1 MFNAKGKRIGGM
13 WVRVPSSQIHSESP
27 CGVWAVFDSDKRRV
41 RGLWYRF
48 ANGPFYAQV
57 DEKTPKGGRRSI
69 KVPLDADTL
78 ARAREAH
85 RRLVIKSKDGEL
97 PVFGKTPPFD
107 EYAREFIGQLQKSG
121 KKRKSTVKSYAGHVK
136 NWCAYFS
143 DTPLARI
150 TYTMIESG
158 LEWLVATRG
167 VKPRTVNL
175 HLVTL
180 RNVFMRAKR
189 DGWIKTPPYDGE
201 PMWREVLQVK
211 RPLFTPEELDRLCE
225 KALSLSRN
233 GRQFV
238 DFMLLMCFSG
248 GRMAETLRL
257 RWCHVDWGN
266 EQIVIG
272 ADGLSKGKK
281 PRMVNFN
288 GNLAAHLKE
297 MHSRQLSDEWLFPS
311 AQRGLEGE
319 AARSFRE
326 TLLLAREAAGLGT
339 ARKERTGFAV
349 GFHDARHFFASHVVM
364 SGTDFKTAARWLGHT
379 DDGILLAQVY
389 SHLSDEH
396 AKQAAKRVTFGPIII
411 EGQAA
416 A

>member
-1 MFNAKGKRIGGM
+1 M
-13 WVRVPSSQIHSESP
+13 
-27 CGVWAVFDSDKRRV
+27 
-41 RGLWYRF
+41 
-48 ANGPFYAQV
+48 
-57 DEKTPKGGRRSI
+57 
-69 KVPLDADTL
+69 
-78 ARAREAH
+78 
-85 RRLVIKSKDGEL
+85 
-97 PVFGKTPPFD
+97 FGKTPPFD

-121 KKRKSTVKSYAGHVK
+121 MKRKSTVKSYAGHVK

-143 DTPLARI
+143 NTPLARI

-158 LEWLVATRG
+158 LDWLASTRG

-211 RPLFTPEELDRLCE
+211 RPLFTPEELDRLCK

-266 EQIVIG
+266 EQLVIG

-281 PRMVNFN
+281 PRTVDFN
-288 GNLAAHLKE
+288 DNLAAHLKE
-297 MHSRQLSDEWLFPS
+297 MHSHRLLCCSFPTPHPHHQS
-311 AQRGLEGE
+311 E
-319 AARSFRE
+319 
-326 TLLLAREAAGLGT
+326 
-339 ARKERTGFAV
+339 
-349 GFHDARHFFASHVVM
+349 
-364 SGTDFKTAARWLGHT
+364 
-379 DDGILLAQVY
+379 
-389 SHLSDEH
+389 
-396 AKQAAKRVTFGPIII
+396 
-411 EGQAA
+411 
-416 A
+416 